1 MSKTRLA
8 EKDVIRAMRRAM
20 RQGFNPYD
28 SHSAQTRMMSRVW
41 TEMARRDAEKAARK
55 G

>member
-1 MSKTRLA
+1 MSKTKLTVR
-8 EKDVIRAMRRAM
+8 DVQRAMKRAM

-28 SHSAQTRMMSRVW
+28 SHSAQTRVMIRVW
-41 TEMARRDAEKAARK
+41 NEMARRDAEKAARK